1 MNLLWFLAIAGVS
14 LLAASSDTP
23 TLLRNS
29 SGLIFLSSMY
39 LTDVWLVDLSMSS
52 FVLRMFSLFAFL
64 AMLIAEMSQQL

>member
-23 TLLRNS
+23 TLLRKSN
-29 SGLIFLSSMY
+29 GLIFLSSMY
-39 LTDVWLVDLSMSS
+39 LTDVWLVDLFMSS